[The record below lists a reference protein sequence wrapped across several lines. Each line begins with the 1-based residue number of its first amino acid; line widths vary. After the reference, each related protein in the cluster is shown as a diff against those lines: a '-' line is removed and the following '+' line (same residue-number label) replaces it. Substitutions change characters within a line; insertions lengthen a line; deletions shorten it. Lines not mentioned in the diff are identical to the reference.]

1 MLQPRVPRVPRGGP
15 SVSRSFFSSIR
26 FAIHVAFRRNQ
37 YGGNRQFSCG
47 IDVSINSCVLVNDEI
62 SASSQNVKT
71 RRAIVCV
78 IDAPS
83 GKYGFISSALKI
95 GIAFRC
101 DRTTMAASDRILSFR
116 GRVARKPIQSRR
128 SGEVAHRRTSF
139 LYSSNT
145 FARNSPP
152 EFRF

>member
-1 MLQPRVPRVPRGGP
+1 MPQPRVPRGGP
-15 SVSRSFFSSIR
+15 SASRSFFSSIR
-26 FAIHVAFRRNQ
+26 SAIQVEFRRNE

-47 IDVSINSCVLVNDEI
+47 IDVSINSCVLANDEI
-62 SASSQNVKT
+62 SAPLQNVKA
-71 RRAIVCV
+71 RLAIVCV
-78 IDAPS
+78 INAPS
-83 GKYGFISSALKI
+83 DKCGFISSALKI

-116 GRVARKPIQSRR
+116 GRAARKPIQSRR
-128 SGEVAHRRTSF
+128 SGEAAHRRTSF

-145 FARNSPP
+145 FARNSHP